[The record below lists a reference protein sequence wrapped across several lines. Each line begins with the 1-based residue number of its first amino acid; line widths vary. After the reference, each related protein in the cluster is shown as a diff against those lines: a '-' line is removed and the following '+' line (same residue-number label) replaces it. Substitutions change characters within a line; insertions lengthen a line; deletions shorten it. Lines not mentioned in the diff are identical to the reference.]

1 MPIVA
6 LEAISAGTEVLISDI
21 TPNTDIGLPEDA
33 YFKVGDTDA
42 LAYKITHVDDMKL
55 AINKE
60 AFLNTFNW
68 DAISDDTY
76 VIANNLAMGI
86 PVQPRTAA

>member
-1 MPIVA
+1 
-6 LEAISAGTEVLISDI
+6 
-21 TPNTDIGLPEDA
+21 
-33 YFKVGDTDA
+33 
-42 LAYKITHVDDMKL
+42 MKL